1 METESEKENDQ
12 WLRSTALSKA
22 LEYYEKRNLKEMFAT
37 PRDVLEV
44 AADFYKFMKGE

>member
-1 METESEKENDQ
+1 MEAEKENDE

-22 LEYYEKRNLKEMFAT
+22 LDYYEKRIPKKISAT
-37 PRDVLEV
+37 PREVLLV